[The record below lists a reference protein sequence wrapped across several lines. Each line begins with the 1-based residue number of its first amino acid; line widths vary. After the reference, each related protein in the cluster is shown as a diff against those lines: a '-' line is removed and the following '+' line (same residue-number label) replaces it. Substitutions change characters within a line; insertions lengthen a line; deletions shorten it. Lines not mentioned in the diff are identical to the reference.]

1 MRLPI
6 FLLIIFLLLNFLRI
20 QLVLKGTKQ
29 WVAFITVGQK
39 QQFYAMVRRNF
50 FASLWLGMESDTNN
64 TWYGKLNKKRYCWC
78 FYLSTCVD
86 KSIGHCNNNFYFSDL
101 TDKSS
106 FERAKFWVNE
116 LKTYEDVS
124 VIIIVMM
131 KLLHMP

>member
-1 MRLPI
+1 
-6 FLLIIFLLLNFLRI
+6 
-20 QLVLKGTKQ
+20 
-29 WVAFITVGQK
+29 
-39 QQFYAMVRRNF
+39 
-50 FASLWLGMESDTNN
+50 MESDTNN
-64 TWYGKLNKKRYCWC
+64 TKYGKLNKNYYYYYRYCWC

-86 KSIGHCNNNFYFSDL
+86 KSIIGHCYNNFYFSDL

-124 VIIIVMM
+124 VIIIAMM